1 MNFYQRPTYHWKREC
16 VDDQQWQGKNKSIN
30 GALLELEKAI
40 NQEPIYMPMLNV
52 YKKYAGW
59 ALGAYCLTT
68 FIAPPVG
75 VIVGSGIL
83 IKPYITT

>member
-1 MNFYQRPTYHWKREC
+1 
-16 VDDQQWQGKNKSIN
+16 
-30 GALLELEKAI
+30 
-40 NQEPIYMPMLNV
+40 MPMLNV